1 MADSQSPKKDYGT
14 PEFRLYGDIREITRT
29 VFPGQS
35 PTNDT
40 IPPKRTA

>member
-1 MADSQSPKKDYGT
+1 MADSQSPKKDYRM

-29 VFPGQS
+29 VSAGMS

-40 IPPKRTA
+40 QPPKRTA